1 MSLSSVCHA
10 FHLNAKSIQANLKR
24 SHTYEMFAAAFG
36 FASYAALNQT
46 GLVLKGNVQSIQ
58 TKTLFIKRCQK
69 FQVEQ
74 IDALWDLLQDLLQS
88 HQLMAINDQQLLEF
102 IKSALGEVNPLE
114 SLAFNILLTSSKA
127 FPFEAKFDFL
137 LAQFY
142 KLENWQF
149 QNTYAEAWNCYM
161 FAEQFP
167 YTYQNNPKLIQQYQ
181 DLLDIGLKPIFDE
194 HKKAM
199 NSLVHMEHLYIDY
212 MVSAANK
219 GMLVAQELILHD
231 EDFEDTRFEIDIY
244 QIKIS
249 MAKQGDIRAIEELFN
264 HYRYDKSSV
273 EVYDLWVLFY
283 LQELQGY
290 QIKALQS
297 HVEAIYSYP
306 GSDWVEGVIEIEAI
320 ELPMLTNEALN
331 KAKDEAIEL
340 LKAINTHQV
349 EKQNSELITFF
360 EPVRYFV

>member
-1 MSLSSVCHA
+1 
-10 FHLNAKSIQANLKR
+10 
-24 SHTYEMFAAAFG
+24 
-36 FASYAALNQT
+36 
-46 GLVLKGNVQSIQ
+46 
-58 TKTLFIKRCQK
+58 
-69 FQVEQ
+69 
-74 IDALWDLLQDLLQS
+74 
-88 HQLMAINDQQLLEF
+88 
-102 IKSALGEVNPLE
+102 
-114 SLAFNILLTSSKA
+114 
-127 FPFEAKFDFL
+127 
-137 LAQFY
+137 
-142 KLENWQF
+142 
-149 QNTYAEAWNCYM
+149 
-161 FAEQFP
+161 
-167 YTYQNNPKLIQQYQ
+167 
-181 DLLDIGLKPIFDE
+181 
-194 HKKAM
+194 M

-249 MAKQGDIRAIEELFN
+249 MAKKGDIRAIEELFN

-297 HVEAIYSYP
+297 HQSHVDAIYSYS

-340 LKAINTHQV
+340 LKTINTHQI

-360 EPVRYFV
+360 KDFK